1 MSDLAALV
9 KDEKK
14 MRKLLVEGVAEA
26 QRAELWKRCVEH
38 RTGYPL
44 DLTLYDDACKALYG
58 STALPPYF
66 PVIPDFGS
74 PVEWEH
80 PDELKTPSPSTRSQQ
95 SLLCLLASQ
104 HAHLTH
110 APYLVDLLPL
120 LLRYYDDR
128 TTYAIAS
135 CMLNPLS
142 AHTAH
147 SYYFTLSS
155 SSYLVLLK
163 KFYLFL
169 KLDMERQKH
178 HLKHLGVDS
187 VSVFNNWVERLFV
200 SFLPQGSVYR
210 FMDGFMYYGL
220 HWLWTFSLALLERH
234 KKQILK
240 QDTIEQMSDYV
251 YTEMNMGDV
260 ADYVRAAIDIESKI
274 SRANEKLKPKDIE
287 KYAMGNVPHARE
299 TMFHSPSF
307 RDAERSEML
316 DSTQLAA
323 LWCWLE
329 ANQRVNN
336 PRLLYASSRHGYL
349 LKTLLANATTAD
361 PSVPHP
367 ATLTVVKSSSGAVF
381 GVYLSSSWVKE
392 SDAAELARLQ
402 YAGDNEKERK
412 RDEERKK
419 HRLPPV
425 DGRCFVFQLAPRLVA
440 YRQPQ
445 QRVERLKQ
453 RKEREDRENARRSL
467 IAGREGLRHAGTDS
481 HSGSSASKHLQALHL
496 QHQSSSFL
504 ILDKPDFHSPTHA
517 GSNNSD
523 SQLLSS
529 APAAAA
535 SDAAESTSQPVP
547 NARSELAR
555 QLAEL
560 MEAQRLDDGEDDSV
574 HMMCNAEYI
583 AIGDSSGVAFSL
595 DPLLRKGVSQST
607 RAFGNG
613 DLSENKQ
620 ADGSFE
626 VLSVEVWGFRQPHE

>member
-1 MSDLAALV
+1 MSGDLAALV

-14 MRKLLVEGVAEA
+14 MRKMLVDGVAEN
-26 QRAELWKRCVEH
+26 QRAELWKRCVEF

-44 DLTLYDDACKALYG
+44 DLTLYDDACQALFG
-58 STALPPYF
+58 SITLPQFY

-74 PVEWEH
+74 PVEWEQ
-80 PDELKTPSPSTRSQQ
+80 PDELKTPSPSARSQQ

-104 HAHLTH
+104 HANLTH
-110 APYLVDLLPL
+110 CPFIVDLLPL

-128 TTYAIAS
+128 TTYAMAS

-142 AHTAH
+142 SHTAH

-169 KLDMERQKH
+169 KLDMEKQKH

-187 VSVFNNWVERLFV
+187 VSVFNNWVERLYV

-210 FMDGFMYYGL
+210 FMDGFMYFGL
-220 HWLWTFSLALLERH
+220 HWLWTFALAMLDRH

-240 QDTIEQMSDYV
+240 QETIEAMSEYV

-260 ADYVRAAIDIESKI
+260 TEYVRAAIELESKV

-299 TMFHSPSF
+299 TMYHSPTF
-307 RDAERSEML
+307 RDSERSEML
-316 DSTQLAA
+316 DSTQLTAM
-323 LWCWLE
+323 WCWLE
-329 ANQRVNN
+329 ADQRVCN

-349 LKTLLANATTAD
+349 LKTLLAATTTAD
-361 PSVPHP
+361 PAVPHP
-367 ATLTVVKSSSGAVF
+367 PTLTIVKSSSGAVF
-381 GVYLSSSWVKE
+381 GVYLTSSWVKE
-392 SDAAELARLQ
+392 SDAAELARSQ
-402 YAGDNEKERK
+402 YVGDSEKERR

-419 HRLPPV
+419 HRLPAV
-425 DGRCFVFQLAPRLVA
+425 DGRCFVFQLAPRLSA

-445 QRVERLKQ
+445 QRVERLRM

-467 IAGREGLRHAGTDS
+467 IAGREGLRHAADS

-504 ILDKPDFHSPTHA
+504 ILDKPEFQSPRNA
-517 GSNNSD
+517 SNNSD
-523 SQLLSS
+523 PQPLSS
-529 APAAAA
+529 AAATAA
-535 SDAAESTSQPVP
+535 SDSTATQASSGG
-547 NARSELAR
+547 RSELAR

-560 MEAQRLDDGEDDSV
+560 MEKQRLDDGEDDSV
-574 HMMCNAEYI
+574 HMMCNPDYI
-583 AIGDSSGVAFSL
+583 AIGDSTGVAFSL
-595 DPLLRKGVSQST
+595 DQLLRKGVSQST
-607 RAFGNG
+607 RAFSNG
-613 DLSENKQ
+613 DLSDSKQ

-626 VLSVEVWGFRQPHE
+626 CLAVEVWSFRQPHE